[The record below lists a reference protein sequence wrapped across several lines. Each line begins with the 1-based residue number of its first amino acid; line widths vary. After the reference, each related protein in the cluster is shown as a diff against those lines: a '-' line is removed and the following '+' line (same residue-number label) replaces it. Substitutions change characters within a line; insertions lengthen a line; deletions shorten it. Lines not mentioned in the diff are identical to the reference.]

1 MKKFITTFL
10 RDNNG
15 VTAIEYGLLA
25 GLIAVVLVSSISGV
39 EKALSTTFSSI
50 VNALTPTSAGG
61 GS

>member
-25 GLIAVVLVSSISGV
+25 GLIAVVLVVSINGV
-39 EKALSTTFSSI
+39 EGALAATFGRI
-50 VNALTPTSAGG
+50 VTALTPG
-61 GS
+61 